1 MKQKAKELEQFT
13 NLHYDLQFNKF
24 LVIPRIVVLTEPG
37 FLWNGRRLCTR
48 CSQWAGRAGCPQL
61 ARRSSICICVCG
73 CNCLRICALCSC
85 ICIFVFLSSSHIARC
100 LSISYTLHFIF
111 WELLASLIGCN
122 IWFNAVQI
130 CQKSIGRFAKTWQPF
145 IEKIVRVV
153 WTCVLFMLN
162 YIHLQNYWFP

>member
-1 MKQKAKELEQFT
+1 MPLFPGYWLFYSQLFSQSGDLIWNIHRVFFFCTQVKIVTILFGKFSKLQETEGKKLEQFT

-73 CNCLRICALCSC
+73 CNCLRICALCSYIY
-85 ICIFVFLSSSHIARC
+85 ICVFCRRH
-100 LSISYTLHFIF
+100 T
-111 WELLASLIGCN
+111 
-122 IWFNAVQI
+122 
-130 CQKSIGRFAKTWQPF
+130 
-145 IEKIVRVV
+145 
-153 WTCVLFMLN
+153 
-162 YIHLQNYWFP
+162 